1 MILSAYVVPHPP
13 IILPEIGKGEEQKIK
28 NTSNAYHR
36 IAKDIAEKQPET
48 IVIISPHAPSYL
60 DYIHIAS
67 GESATGDFGKFHHP
81 EIQMSAAYDQSF
93 ISKLCYYTKRNH
105 IDAGTRGEQT
115 HTLDHGVMIP
125 LYFINQYY
133 QDYEIVHI
141 SVSGLSANTHD
152 EFGQC
157 IAAAAEDLDRD
168 IVIIAS
174 GDLSHKL
181 SKDTPYGYAKE
192 GVLFDEQTIKA
203 FQQNDLE
210 HFLTMEPKLIKKAAQ
225 CGLPAFQ
232 MLCGALRDCS
242 FISDLLSYEHP
253 FGIGYAICAFAPT
266 EEDLYLA
273 LARNALSTYLKD
285 HQILHLEE
293 IPADMKQR
301 AGVFVSFYK
310 GSALRGCLG
319 SIHPYKA
326 NLADEIIRNAIQAG
340 TKDPRFPP
348 ITQKELTQL
357 HIRIDILSALEP
369 VFFIDEL
376 NPKKYGLLVTSGEKQ
391 SILLPNLKGIDTP
404 EQQVAMALQ
413 KAGIDS
419 NDYYTMERFQ
429 VTRHT

>member
-13 IILPEIGKGEEQKIK
+13 IILPEIGKGEEQKIAK
-28 NTSNAYHR
+28 TIHAYHT

-67 GESATGDFGKFHHP
+67 GESATGSFAKFHHP
-81 EIQMSAAYDQSF
+81 EIRMNATYDQGF
-93 ISKLCYYTKRNH
+93 ISKLCYYTRKNH

-133 QDYEIVHI
+133 HDYNIVHI

-157 IAAAAEDLDRD
+157 IAAAADELDRD

-181 SKDTPYGYAKE
+181 SKDTPYGFAKE
-192 GVLFDEQTIKA
+192 GIAFDKQAMQALQENNLEA
-203 FQQNDLE
+203 F
-210 HFLTMEPKLIKKAAQ
+210 HTMDKGMVKKAAQ

-232 MLCGALRDCS
+232 MLCGALRECS
-242 FISDLLSYEHP
+242 FISDFLSYEHP
-253 FGIGYAICAFAPT
+253 FGIGYAICAFSPT
-266 EEDLYLA
+266 EEDPFLA
-273 LARNALSTYLKD
+273 LARLALTTF
-285 HQILHLEE
+285 LEE
-293 IPADMKQR
+293 QRFLKLEKIPTEMKQR
-301 AGVFVSFYK
+301 AGVFVSYYK
-310 GSALRGCLG
+310 GNNLRGCLG
-319 SIHPYKA
+319 SIHPYKT

-348 ITQKELTQL
+348 ITVKELRQL

-376 NPKKYGLLVTSGEKQ
+376 DPKEYGLLVTSGEKQ
-391 SILLPNLKGIDTP
+391 AILLPNLKGIDTP
-404 EQQVAMALQ
+404 EQQLTMALQ
-413 KAGIDS
+413 KAHIHP

-429 VTRHT
+429 VTRHA